1 MKGKGAVYTIIF
13 ITLISAAFAAILAF
27 SNSYFKPFINK
38 NLEERE
44 RKEILFVA
52 GVEVQEDNLEE
63 VFNKNIVEENING
76 RKIHVKIDH
85 DKKPES
91 YIIQFSGAGL
101 WGTISG
107 YIGVEVGLGRLTGV
121 TFTEHNETP
130 GLGARIDEEWFKR
143 QFSGIEIKKGK
154 SLDYEE
160 SGIDT
165 ITGAT
170 STSRSVMKLINSVL
184 NDIFTEDGIWQE
196 R

>member
-85 DKKPES
+85 DKKPEA

-143 QFSGIEIKKGK
+143 QFSSIEIKKGK